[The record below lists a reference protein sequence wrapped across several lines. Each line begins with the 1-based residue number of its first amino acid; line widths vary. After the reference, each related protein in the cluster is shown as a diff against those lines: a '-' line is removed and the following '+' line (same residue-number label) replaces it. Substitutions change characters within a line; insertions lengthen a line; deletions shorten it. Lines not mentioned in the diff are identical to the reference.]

1 VVVADGA
8 RDRLMKSAEPDVTF
22 IAPGAL
28 LITNP
33 AGAEI
38 WAEPSCWV
46 AASLVIVNAKEV
58 VAPAA
63 GLAGDTVTA
72 KHLPD
77 GGQVLAKAG
86 PAAGAASVA
95 AASMLA
101 ASTPKDTRAIVN
113 PACRTVAPLPAE
125 IEGHDR
131 VG

>member
-1 VVVADGA
+1 
-8 RDRLMKSAEPDVTF
+8 MKSAEPDVTF

>member
-1 VVVADGA
+1 VVVVGGI
-8 RDRLMKSAEPDVTF
+8 RPRLMKSAELGVKLF
-22 IAPGAL
+22 APGAL
-28 LITNP
+28 VITKP
-33 AGAEI
+33 AGAVI

-77 GGQVLAKAG
+77 GGQVPAEAD

-95 AASMLA
+95 AARMLA
-101 ASTPKDTRAIVN
+101 ASTPKDSRAIVK
-113 PACRTVAPLPAE
+113 PACRTAAPFSAE